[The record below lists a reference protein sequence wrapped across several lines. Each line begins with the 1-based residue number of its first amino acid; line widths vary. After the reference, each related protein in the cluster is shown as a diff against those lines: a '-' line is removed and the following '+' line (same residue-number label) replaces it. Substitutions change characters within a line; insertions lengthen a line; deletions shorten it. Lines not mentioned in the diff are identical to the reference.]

1 MSIILYYYV
10 TLKTAIVDHC
20 WAFETQR
27 RVQSCSFVSSCFSP
41 ACSFP
46 RADHHTWHGVMWLK
60 LCTHGG
66 AGTEL
71 HQCQYWR
78 AGCKDNWKIRPGTE
92 AQHKINSL
100 GSGLWV
106 LSSEA
111 LWLHRYN
118 GPACQN
124 EQLKTVECRTH
135 TDGFKNHNSEK
146 ERKKKRA
153 SKWQRNWQLNGL
165 VCPNLNAY
173 QR

>member
-1 MSIILYYYV
+1 MWHIIFPLLWPHPQMSIILYYYV

-27 RVQSCSFVSSCFSP
+27 RVQSCSFVTSCFSP

-78 AGCKDNWKIRPGTE
+78 AGCKDNWKIRAGTE

-100 GSGLWV
+100 GFRLVSFEQRGVMAAPVQWTSMPKRTTENSGM
-106 LSSEA
+106 SHT
-111 LWLHRYN
+111 HR
-118 GPACQN
+118 
-124 EQLKTVECRTH
+124 
-135 TDGFKNHNSEK
+135 
-146 ERKKKRA
+146 
-153 SKWQRNWQLNGL
+153 WI
-165 VCPNLNAY
+165 
-173 QR
+173 